1 MQEVSITTEGIQK
14 NLKSFKPLDALCEY
28 IWNGFDAQ
36 ADRVDVKLYTNEF
49 GLLNMISIEDNGTG
63 IVYEELGDKFKTFND
78 SKKYDISK
86 KVNHSLP
93 HGRQGI
99 GRLTFFAFAQRARW
113 NTVYEKSG
121 NKYEYYIDMEK
132 DTLNQY
138 DDNGGKKPQ
147 ITGKNVGTEVIF
159 TQVQQFSKDDIV
171 EKIKIEF
178 FWFLELNKPRN
189 FQILV
194 DGEKVTYDEFIIKK
208 IEFVPAAE
216 LTYKYEISIVQWNQ
230 SLGKEFSKFYF
241 IDSDNE
247 EKYKEATKL
256 NKKSDEFFHSIF
268 IKSSYFDNFY
278 FEKEM
283 DGQACLFP
291 NKNEQEYRKLMDA
304 INVFLY
310 KFRRRYLKGASDKF
324 IDKLI
329 DSKIYPEFNAN
340 NPIDTYRKSEL
351 DNLVGTL
358 YAAQPKIFTNLSDD
372 NKKITIGLLK
382 LIMDAEDKDN
392 LFKVLKQ
399 VVDLDEDELAE
410 LAGVLK
416 YTSLS
421 NITRLVK
428 LIEDRQKVIQ
438 GLKELV
444 FNKDMYAKEVPHI
457 QNVVENHYWL
467 FGEQYN
473 LITAA
478 EPDFTYALK
487 GLILATTG
495 KDEDVDID
503 HEDKNKEMDIF
514 MIRQDRK
521 GDVTENVVVELK
533 RPTVA
538 LGETQL
544 SQVKKYLQVIRKDDR
559 FNMGNVKWTFYL
571 VGNKF
576 NTSGFLEGELENNRN
591 HGEQHLVYWV
601 DNGMTKIYVLK
612 WSEIFDEFSKRHEY
626 LLDKLNLEEELWL
639 KQHDNADNV
648 VDNIVYNSATLEKP
662 LIPKKSK

>member
-457 QNVVENHYWL
+457 QTGVENHYWL

>member
-1 MQEVSITTEGIQK
+1 MAVENVATYGSNVDENNIIRENRRDHMQEVSITTEGIQK
-14 NLKSFKPLDALCEY
+14 NLKNFKPLDALCEY

-36 ADRVDVKLYTNEF
+36 ADRVEVKLHTNDF
-49 GLLNMISIEDNGTG
+49 GLINMISIVDNGTG
-63 IVYEELGDKFKTFND
+63 IAFEELGDKFKPFND
-78 SKKYDISK
+78 SKKADSSK

-99 GRLTFFAFAQRARW
+99 GRLTFFSFAQSARW
-113 NTVYEKSG
+113 NTVYERDG
-121 NKYEYYIDMEK
+121 NHYEYYIDMEK
-132 DTLNQY
+132 DSLNQY
-138 DDNGGKKPQ
+138 DDNGGRKP
-147 ITGKNVGTEVIF
+147 TVTNKDVGTEVIF
-159 TQVQQFSKDDIV
+159 TQIQQFSKEEIV
-171 EKIKIEF
+171 ERIKIEF
-178 FWFLELNKPRN
+178 FWFLELNSNRN
-189 FQILV
+189 FRILV
-194 DGEKVTYDEFIIKK
+194 DGDKVTYDDFIINK
-208 IEFVPAAE
+208 IDFVPEAE
-216 LTYKYEISIVQWNQ
+216 LANEYEISIIQWNQ

-241 IDSDNE
+241 IDSDNG

-256 NKKSDEFFHSIF
+256 NKKSDDFFHSIF
-268 IKSSYFDNFY
+268 IKSSYFDDFY

-291 NKNEQEYRKLMDA
+291 NKSEQEFRNLMEC
-304 INVFLY
+304 INDFLY
-310 KFRRRYLKGASDKF
+310 KFRRKYLKEASDKF

-329 DSKIYPEFNAN
+329 DSKIYPEFNER

-399 VVDLDEDELAE
+399 VIDLDEDELKE

-421 NITRLVK
+421 NVTRLVK
-428 LIEDRQKVIQ
+428 MIEDRQAVIQ

-444 FNKDMYAKEVPHI
+444 FNKELYAKEVPHI
-457 QNVVENHYWL
+457 QSIVENHYWL

-478 EPDFTYALK
+478 EPDFTLALK

-495 KDEDVDID
+495 KEQDVDID

-514 MIRQDRK
+514 MVRQDRK

-533 RPTVA
+533 RPTVS

-544 SQVKKYLQVIRKDDR
+544 SQVKKYLQVIRKEDR

-576 NTSGFLEGELENNRN
+576 NTSGFLQGELENNRN
-591 HGEQHLVYWV
+591 HGEEHLVYWV

-626 LLDKLNLEEELWL
+626 LLEKLKLEEEL
-639 KQHDNADNV
+639 
-648 VDNIVYNSATLEKP
+648 
-662 LIPKKSK
+662 

>member
-63 IVYEELGDKFKTFND
+63 IVYEELGDKFKPFND

-591 HGEQHLVYWV
+591 HGEQHLV
-601 DNGMTKIYVLK
+601 
-612 WSEIFDEFSKRHEY
+612 
-626 LLDKLNLEEELWL
+626 
-639 KQHDNADNV
+639 
-648 VDNIVYNSATLEKP
+648 
-662 LIPKKSK
+662 

>member
-63 IVYEELGDKFKTFND
+63 IVYEELGDKFKPFND

-351 DNLVGTL
+351 DNLVGT
-358 YAAQPKIFTNLSDD
+358 YMQHNPKF
-372 NKKITIGLLK
+372 LL
-382 LIMDAEDKDN
+382 
-392 LFKVLKQ
+392 
-399 VVDLDEDELAE
+399 
-410 LAGVLK
+410 
-416 YTSLS
+416 T
-421 NITRLVK
+421 
-428 LIEDRQKVIQ
+428 
-438 GLKELV
+438 
-444 FNKDMYAKEVPHI
+444 
-457 QNVVENHYWL
+457 
-467 FGEQYN
+467 
-473 LITAA
+473 
-478 EPDFTYALK
+478 
-487 GLILATTG
+487 
-495 KDEDVDID
+495 
-503 HEDKNKEMDIF
+503 
-514 MIRQDRK
+514 
-521 GDVTENVVVELK
+521 
-533 RPTVA
+533 
-538 LGETQL
+538 
-544 SQVKKYLQVIRKDDR
+544 
-559 FNMGNVKWTFYL
+559 
-571 VGNKF
+571 
-576 NTSGFLEGELENNRN
+576 
-591 HGEQHLVYWV
+591 
-601 DNGMTKIYVLK
+601 
-612 WSEIFDEFSKRHEY
+612 
-626 LLDKLNLEEELWL
+626 
-639 KQHDNADNV
+639 
-648 VDNIVYNSATLEKP
+648 
-662 LIPKKSK
+662 

>member
-14 NLKSFKPLDALCEY
+14 NLKNFKPLDALCEY

-49 GLLNMISIEDNGTG
+49 GLLNMISIDDNGTG
-63 IVYEELGDKFKTFND
+63 IVYEELGDKFKPFND
-78 SKKYDISK
+78 SKKYDSSK

-113 NTVYEKSG
+113 NTVYEKGG

-171 EKIKIEF
+171 ERIKIEF
-178 FWFLELNKPRN
+178 FWFLELNKSRN

-310 KFRRRYLKGASDKF
+310 KFRRQYLKGASDKF

-392 LFKVLKQ
+392 LFNVLKQ
-399 VVDLDEDELAE
+399 IVDLDEDELAE

-428 LIEDRQKVIQ
+428 LIEDRQRVIQ

-444 FNKDMYAKEVPHI
+444 FNKDMYAKEVPHL

-639 KQHDNADNV
+639 KQHDNADDV

>member
-230 SLGKEFSKFYF
+230 TLGKEFSKFYF

>member
-1 MQEVSITTEGIQK
+1 M
-14 NLKSFKPLDALCEY
+14 
-28 IWNGFDAQ
+28 
-36 ADRVDVKLYTNEF
+36 
-49 GLLNMISIEDNGTG
+49 
-63 IVYEELGDKFKTFND
+63 
-78 SKKYDISK
+78 
-86 KVNHSLP
+86 
-93 HGRQGI
+93 
-99 GRLTFFAFAQRARW
+99 
-113 NTVYEKSG
+113 
-121 NKYEYYIDMEK
+121 
-132 DTLNQY
+132 
-138 DDNGGKKPQ
+138 
-147 ITGKNVGTEVIF
+147 
-159 TQVQQFSKDDIV
+159 
-171 EKIKIEF
+171 
-178 FWFLELNKPRN
+178 ELNKNRN

-194 DGEKVTYDEFIIKK
+194 DGEKVTYDDFIINK
-208 IEFVPAAE
+208 IAFVPEAE
-216 LTYKYEISIVQWNQ
+216 LANEYEISIVQWNQ

-241 IDSDNE
+241 IDSDNK

-291 NKNEQEYRKLMDA
+291 NKNEPEYRNLMDS
-304 INVFLY
+304 INDFLY
-310 KFRRRYLKGASDKF
+310 KFRRQYLKEASDKF

-329 DSKIYPEFNAN
+329 DSKIYPEFNES

-372 NKKITIGLLK
+372 NKKITISLLK

-399 VVDLDEDELAE
+399 VVDLEEDELAE

-428 LIEDRQKVIQ
+428 MIEDRQMVIQ

-444 FNKDMYAKEVPHI
+444 FNKEMYAKEVPHI
-457 QNVVENHYWL
+457 QSIVENHYWL

-478 EPDFTYALK
+478 EPDFTLALK

-495 KDEDVDID
+495 KEEEVDID

-514 MIRQDRK
+514 MIR
-521 GDVTENVVVELK
+521 
-533 RPTVA
+533 
-538 LGETQL
+538 
-544 SQVKKYLQVIRKDDR
+544 
-559 FNMGNVKWTFYL
+559 
-571 VGNKF
+571 
-576 NTSGFLEGELENNRN
+576 
-591 HGEQHLVYWV
+591 
-601 DNGMTKIYVLK
+601 
-612 WSEIFDEFSKRHEY
+612 
-626 LLDKLNLEEELWL
+626 
-639 KQHDNADNV
+639 
-648 VDNIVYNSATLEKP
+648 
-662 LIPKKSK
+662 

>member
-544 SQVKKYLQVIRKDDR
+544 SQVKKYLQVICKDDR

>member
-533 RPTVA
+533 RPTVV

>member
-63 IVYEELGDKFKTFND
+63 IVYEELGDKFKPFND

-639 KQHDNADNV
+639 KHMIMRTMWWIILYIIQQRWKNH
-648 VDNIVYNSATLEKP
+648 
-662 LIPKKSK
+662 

>member
-14 NLKSFKPLDALCEY
+14 NLKNFKPLDALCEY

-36 ADRVDVKLYTNEF
+36 ADRVDVKLHTNEF
-49 GLLNMISIEDNGTG
+49 GLINMISIVDNGTG
-63 IVYEELGDKFKTFND
+63 IAYEELGDKFKSFND
-78 SKKYDISK
+78 SKKYDSSK

-99 GRLTFFAFAQRARW
+99 GRLTFFTFAQRARW
-113 NTVYEKSG
+113 NTVYEKDG

-132 DTLNQY
+132 DSLNQY
-138 DDNGGKKPQ
+138 DDNGGRTPKTTEKD
-147 ITGKNVGTEVIF
+147 VGTEVIF
-159 TQVQQFSKDDIV
+159 TQIQQFSKEDIV
-171 EKIKIEF
+171 ERIKTEF
-178 FWFLELNKPRN
+178 FWFLELNKNRN
-189 FQILV
+189 FQVLV
-194 DGEKVTYDEFIIKK
+194 DEEKVTYDDFIINK
-208 IEFVPAAE
+208 IAFVPEAE
-216 LTYKYEISIVQWNQ
+216 LANEYEISIVQWNQ

-241 IDSDNE
+241 IDSDNK

-268 IKSSYFDNFY
+268 IKSSYFDDFY

-291 NKNEQEYRKLMDA
+291 NKNEPEYRNLMDS
-304 INVFLY
+304 INNFLY
-310 KFRRRYLKGASDKF
+310 KFRRQYLKEASDKF

-329 DSKIYPEFNAN
+329 DSKIYPEFNAS

-372 NKKITIGLLK
+372 NKKITISLLK

-428 LIEDRQKVIQ
+428 MIEDRQMVIQ
-438 GLKELV
+438 GLKELA
-444 FNKDMYAKEVPHI
+444 FNKEMYAKEVPHI
-457 QNVVENHYWL
+457 QSIVENHYWL

-478 EPDFTYALK
+478 EPDFTLALK

-495 KDEDVDID
+495 KEEDVDID

-544 SQVKKYLQVIRKDDR
+544 SQVKKYLQVIRKEDR

-576 NTSGFLEGELENNRN
+576 NTSRFLEGELENNKN

-626 LLDKLNLEEELWL
+626 LLDKLKLEEELWL
-639 KQHDNADNV
+639 KKHDNADNV
-648 VDNIVYNSATLEKP
+648 VDDVVDNSARLEKP

>member
-63 IVYEELGDKFKTFND
+63 IVYEELGDKFKPFND

-256 NKKSDEFFHSIF
+256 TKKSDEFFHSIF

>member
-147 ITGKNVGTEVIF
+147 ITGNNVGTEVIF

>member
-63 IVYEELGDKFKTFND
+63 IVYEELGDKFKPFND

-283 DGQACLFP
+283 DGQVCLFP

-559 FNMGNVKWTFYL
+559 FNMDILFGR
-571 VGNKF
+571 
-576 NTSGFLEGELENNRN
+576 E
-591 HGEQHLVYWV
+591 
-601 DNGMTKIYVLK
+601 
-612 WSEIFDEFSKRHEY
+612 
-626 LLDKLNLEEELWL
+626 
-639 KQHDNADNV
+639 
-648 VDNIVYNSATLEKP
+648 
-662 LIPKKSK
+662 

>member
-14 NLKSFKPLDALCEY
+14 NLKNFKPLDALCEY

-36 ADRVDVKLYTNEF
+36 ADRVDVKLHTNEF
-49 GLLNMISIEDNGTG
+49 GLINMISIVDNGTG
-63 IVYEELGDKFKTFND
+63 IAYEELGDKFKPFND
-78 SKKYDISK
+78 SKKYDISR

-93 HGRQGI
+93 HGRRGI

-113 NTVYEKSG
+113 NTVYEKDG

-132 DTLNQY
+132 DSLNQY
-138 DDNGGKKPQ
+138 DDNGGRKPKT
-147 ITGKNVGTEVIF
+147 TGKNVGTEVIF
-159 TQVQQFSKDDIV
+159 TQIQQFSKEEIV
-171 EKIKIEF
+171 ERIKNEF
-178 FWFLELNKPRN
+178 FWFLELNENRN

-194 DGEKVTYDEFIIKK
+194 DGEKITYDDFIINK
-208 IEFVPAAE
+208 IEFVPKAE
-216 LTYKYEISIVQWNQ
+216 LAYEYEISIVQWNQ

-241 IDSDNE
+241 IGSDKE
-247 EKYKEATKL
+247 EKHKEATKL

-291 NKNEQEYRKLMDA
+291 NKNEPEYKNLMDS
-304 INVFLY
+304 INDFLY
-310 KFRRRYLKGASDKF
+310 KFRRQYLKEASDKF

-329 DSKIYPEFNAN
+329 DSKIYPEFNKS
-340 NPIDTYRKSEL
+340 NPIDTYRKNEL

-358 YAAQPKIFTNLSDD
+358 YVAQPKIFTNLSDD

-421 NITRLVK
+421 NVTRLVK
-428 LIEDRQKVIQ
+428 MIEDRQMVIQ

-444 FNKDMYAKEVPHI
+444 FNKEMYAKEVPHI
-457 QNVVENHYWL
+457 QSMVENHYWL

-478 EPDFTYALK
+478 EPDFTLALK

-495 KDEDVDID
+495 KEEDVEID

-521 GDVTENVVVELK
+521 GEVTENVVVELK

-538 LGETQL
+538 LGEIQL
-544 SQVKKYLQVIRKDDR
+544 SQVKKYLQVIRKEDR

-591 HGEQHLVYWV
+591 HGEEHLVYWV
-601 DNGMTKIYVLK
+601 NNGMTKIYVLK

-626 LLDKLNLEEELWL
+626 LLDKLKLEETLWL
-639 KQHDNADNV
+639 KQHGNADNV
-648 VDNIVYNSATLEKP
+648 VDDVVNNSATLEEP
-662 LIPKKSK
+662 LIPKQAK

>member
-28 IWNGFDAQ
+28 IWNGFDAK

-63 IVYEELGDKFKTFND
+63 IVYEELGDKFKPFND

-291 NKNEQEYRKLMDA
+291 SKNEQEYRKLMDA

>member
-63 IVYEELGDKFKTFND
+63 IVYEELGDKFKPFND

-559 FNMGNVKWTFYL
+559 FNMGKVKWTFYL

>member
-1 MQEVSITTEGIQK
+1 MITNIYNPIAGVNRLKELDDILANVKVADLAVGSGAFPLGMLNEIVKARETLSAYMSIGMNAFQKKTFYAYDRKSYDLKVNTIKNCIFACDIEPSAVDIAKLRLWLSIVIDDEITEDAGNGEFDAHSKPRQLPNLDCNIICGNSLMDEFQGSKLITESILFNNVSDNSQLDFVTLHQQGIDSMINKLIELQDELFFTKEHDEKEEIKANIQK
-14 NLKSFKPLDALCEY
+14 
-28 IWNGFDAQ
+28 I
-36 ADRVDVKLYTNEF
+36 
-49 GLLNMISIEDNGTG
+49 
-63 IVYEELGDKFKTFND
+63 
-78 SKKYDISK
+78 YD
-86 KVNHSLP
+86 
-93 HGRQGI
+93 
-99 GRLTFFAFAQRARW
+99 
-113 NTVYEKSG
+113 
-121 NKYEYYIDMEK
+121 
-132 DTLNQY
+132 
-138 DDNGGKKPQ
+138 
-147 ITGKNVGTEVIF
+147 
-159 TQVQQFSKDDIV
+159 
-171 EKIKIEF
+171 
-178 FWFLELNKPRN
+178 
-189 FQILV
+189 
-194 DGEKVTYDEFIIKK
+194 K
-208 IEFVPAAE
+208 IEFVPEAE
-216 LTYKYEISIVQWNQ
+216 LAYEYEVLIVQWSQ

-291 NKNEQEYRKLMDA
+291 NKNEPEYKNLMDS
-304 INVFLY
+304 INDFLY
-310 KFRRRYLKGASDKF
+310 KFRRQYLKEASDKF

-329 DSKIYPEFNAN
+329 DSKIYPEFNES

-372 NKKITIGLLK
+372 NKKITISLLK

-399 VVDLDEDELAE
+399 VVDLEEDELAE

-428 LIEDRQKVIQ
+428 MIEDRQMVIQ

-444 FNKDMYAKEVPHI
+444 FNKEMYAKEVPHI
-457 QNVVENHYWL
+457 QSIVENHYWL

-478 EPDFTYALK
+478 EPDFTLALK

-495 KDEDVDID
+495 KEEDVDID

-544 SQVKKYLQVIRKDDR
+544 SQVKKYLQVIRKEDR

-576 NTSGFLEGELENNRN
+576 NTSGFLEGELENNKN

-626 LLDKLNLEEELWL
+626 LLDKLKLEE
-639 KQHDNADNV
+639 A
-648 VDNIVYNSATLEKP
+648 VYK
-662 LIPKKSK
+662 

>member
-291 NKNEQEYRKLMDA
+291 NKNEQESRKLMDA
-304 INVFLY
+304 IHVFLY

>member
-63 IVYEELGDKFKTFND
+63 IVYEELGDKFKPFND

-392 LFKVLKQ
+392 LFKILKQ

>member
-63 IVYEELGDKFKTFND
+63 IVYEELGDKFKPFND

-601 DNGMTKIYVLK
+601 
-612 WSEIFDEFSKRHEY
+612 
-626 LLDKLNLEEELWL
+626 
-639 KQHDNADNV
+639 
-648 VDNIVYNSATLEKP
+648 
-662 LIPKKSK
+662 

>member
-576 NTSGFLEGELENNRN
+576 STSGFLEGELENNRN

>member
-63 IVYEELGDKFKTFND
+63 IVYEELGDKFKPFND

-648 VDNIVYNSATLEKP
+648 VDNILYNSATLEKP